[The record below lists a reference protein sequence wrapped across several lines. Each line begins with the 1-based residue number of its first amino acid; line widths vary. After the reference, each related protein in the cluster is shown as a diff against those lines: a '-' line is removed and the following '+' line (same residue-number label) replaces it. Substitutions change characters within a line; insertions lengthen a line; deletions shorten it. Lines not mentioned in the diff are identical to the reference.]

1 MKIAHEFTVTAPVEE
16 AWTTLTDLEGIAPLL
31 PGAQMTGREGDD
43 FLGTVTVKV
52 GPVLSEFAGRAT
64 FVERDEETH
73 KAVINAR
80 GRDKRGSGN
89 ASATITAQLHPEGA
103 QTRVSVDTD
112 VKIVGKLAQFG
123 SSMITQV
130 SEKLMGEFA
139 KSLEEKL
146 AGRAQT
152 METPDAE
159 PQTVEPRAVEP
170 LDIVELAG
178 GSIAKRALPLI
189 VAVAAAIVV
198 FVVLRR
204 RSR

>member
-1 MKIAHEFTVTAPVEE
+1 MKIAHEFTVTAPVEQ

-123 SSMITQV
+123 SSVITQV

-139 KSLEEKL
+139 DSLEQKL
-146 AGRAQT
+146 AG
-152 METPDAE
+152 P
-159 PQTVEPRAVEP
+159 VEATEVSAPEAPAVEP
-170 LDIVELAG
+170 LDLVELAG
-178 GSIAKRALPLI
+178 GSVAKRALPLL

-198 FVVLRR
+198 FVLLRR

>member
-73 KAVINAR
+73 KAVISAR

-89 ASATITAQLHPEGA
+89 ASATITAKLHPEGA

-139 KSLEEKL
+139 ESLEEKL
-146 AGRAQT
+146 AGTAAVN
-152 METPDAE
+152 EIPE
-159 PQTVEPRAVEP
+159 PQAVEP

-178 GSIAKRALPLI
+178 GSIAKRALPLL

-198 FVVLRR
+198 FVLLRR
-204 RSR
+204 RRT

>member
-73 KAVINAR
+73 KAVISAR

-89 ASATITAQLHPEGA
+89 ASATITAKLHPEGA

-139 KSLEEKL
+139 ESLEEKL
-146 AGRAQT
+146 AGTAAVN
-152 METPDAE
+152 EIPE
-159 PQTVEPRAVEP
+159 PQAVEP

-178 GSIAKRALPLI
+178 GSIARRALPLL
-189 VAVAAAIVV
+189 VAAAAAIVV
-198 FVVLRR
+198 FVLLRR
-204 RSR
+204 RRT